1 MRPEHR
7 RVDAAASPVAPG
19 DAAASPQGQLA
30 GLTGDSREAKFAQP
44 RALAIALVR
53 EFTAA
58 SYPLIGREFGGR
70 HHSTVMNAI
79 RRWHNLV
86 DAEPVL
92 SDREKAVL
100 LRLGLT

>member
-1 MRPEHR
+1 
-7 RVDAAASPVAPG
+7 
-19 DAAASPQGQLA
+19 
-30 GLTGDSREAKFAQP
+30 
-44 RALAIALVR
+44 VR
-53 EFTAA
+53 EFTKA

-70 HHSTVMNAI
+70 HHSTIIHAE
-79 RRWHNLV
+79 RRWRKLV